1 MEYALNPSLRADTD
15 KDDDDEDDSEDDDKH
30 TSDEQDRADD
40 EQGSDDDPLDG
51 RGMAPE
57 THHTTSVLEQNE
69 EK

>member
-1 MEYALNPSLRADTD
+1 MEYALNPSFTADTD
-15 KDDDDEDDSEDDDKH
+15 KDDDEADDKH